1 MNRPQPHPQPQRHRA
16 SSRSFDEKRQQ
27 RPSGVFANIGHF
39 VGQHRAAT
47 GAGIGAIVVVG
58 IIAALFA
65 SGDDSPPIRRMQD
78 FTILAI
84 VPPPPPPPPPP
95 PDQKLPEPE
104 MIEQTPITDP
114 QIKEEAKAEEPKD
127 VPPDAGK
134 DEPPPGPLGLDAAA
148 EGPGDNFNLAG
159 RPGGRGL
166 LGGGGGGGVAGVITP
181 RWCSSRLK
189 PRCAPTR
196 GPATVSRRFRCG
208 SGRIRQGGSRAS
220 RLCPSPETPRSTRS
234 SAVKSSSP
242 FRCVSRHRPTCR
254 CRWSHASQCED
265 RADATRRRV
274 SLLYH
279 LHR

>member
-1 MNRPQPHPQPQRHRA
+1 MNRPHPQPLRHRA
-16 SSRSFDEKRQQ
+16 SSRSFDEKRRQ

-166 LGGGGGGGVAGVITP
+166 LGGGGGGGSRWGYYSAMVQQQIEAALRANARTRNSVAQIQVRLWADTTGRVTRVQIVSFTGDSEVDSIIRGEILQSLSLREPPPSDMPMPMVARITM
-181 RWCSSRLK
+181 R
-189 PRCAPTR
+189 
-196 GPATVSRRFRCG
+196 
-208 SGRIRQGGSRAS
+208 
-220 RLCPSPETPRSTRS
+220 RS
-234 SAVKSSSP
+234 S
-242 FRCVSRHRPTCR
+242 
-254 CRWSHASQCED
+254 
-265 RADATRRRV
+265 
-274 SLLYH
+274 
-279 LHR
+279 